1 MNDTG
6 FKEVKNASGLFLNKD
21 SKENGCCAACVL
33 EGTRP
38 MLVEI
43 QALVSDSSF
52 GNPRRMATGI
62 DYNRMIMLTAV
73 LEKKCGMMF
82 ANQDMYMNVVGGLKI
97 IEPAADL
104 AILSAICSSFK
115 NKKISNDLISI
126 GEVSLTGEIRG
137 VSNIDK
143 RINEAEKLG
152 FTRIII
158 PYSNYKNLKKYDKIE
173 IIPVKTISEALKT
186 IFE

>member
-1 MNDTG
+1 MKDKG
-6 FKEVKNASGLFLNKD
+6 FEEVKNPSGLFLNR
-21 SKENGCCAACVL
+21 EGEETGCCVACIL

-38 MLVEI
+38 MLIEI

-73 LEKKCGMMF
+73 LEKKCGMIF
-82 ANQDMYMNVVGGLKI
+82 ANQDMYMNVIGGLKI
-97 IEPAADL
+97 IEPSADL
-104 AILSAICSSFK
+104 SIICAICSSFK
-115 NKKISNDLISI
+115 DKKIDNNIIII
-126 GEVSLTGEIRG
+126 GEVSLTGEVRG
-137 VSNIDK
+137 ISNIDK

-152 FTRIII
+152 FKKAII
-158 PYSNYKNLKKYDKIE
+158 PFSNFKSLKKYDTID
-173 IIPVKTISEALKT
+173 IIPVKTVSDALKE